1 MLELKVE
8 LTNAHDQFATAVIKP
23 DGTVV
28 SHILKHASKAVL
40 FFLKKAGSARLCEVT
55 GSSVNCG
62 VGFGL
67 EILCNYK
74 FYGRQAYVDRLRTV
88 LS

>member
-8 LTNAHDQFATAVIKP
+8 PTNAHDQFAMAVIKS

-28 SHILKHASKAVL
+28 SHIHKYASKAVL
-40 FFLKKAGSARLCEVT
+40 FFLKKAGSTGFCEVT
-55 GSSVNCG
+55 GSSINCG
-62 VGFGL
+62 IGLGL

-74 FYGRQAYVDRLRTV
+74 FHGRQAYIDRLQTL